1 MKVDKIDVYKM
12 KVDKVKEYPK
22 YIFYLLRLY
31 YALYI

>member
-1 MKVDKIDVYKM
+1 MKVDKMKVDKIE
-12 KVDKVKEYPK
+12 VDKVKEYPK